1 MNRGLPSWAVLA
13 VALPNFGSGLGLV
26 YLSSAALPRSRS
38 CSRSRLSALARTFR
52 SKDGWLLYEC
62 KRRLIFK
69 LGILSDELL

>member
-26 YLSSAALPRSRS
+26 YLSSAALPHSRS
-38 CSRSRLSALARTFR
+38 HLSALARTFR